1 MRGTD
6 DLCVGSL
13 GIQENV
19 KRGFKSEAP
28 TPATMNTKQGKGY
41 LGQNIALMPLVF
53 AFGPHKFEKEVFF
66 IIVDKMIGAKSFGC
80 HETSYPRYFE
90 LKDKFALYRL

>member
-6 DLCVGSL
+6 DLCLGSL

-53 AFGPHKFEKEVFF
+53 AFGPHKFEKEVFL
-66 IIVDKMIGAKSFGC
+66 
-80 HETSYPRYFE
+80 FE
-90 LKDKFALYRL
+90 LIK